1 MSSYTTYLI
10 SKMDQLKYIFQIAIP
25 IGKLANLKMLL
36 NDFDILYVTQEMVK
50 GQALED
56 HLSKNPITEE
66 YEPLETYFPD
76 EDVFF
81 I

>member
-1 MSSYTTYLI
+1 
-10 SKMDQLKYIFQIAIP
+10 MDQLKYIFQIAIP